1 MTMPNHEAIASNYTV
16 GVDVGD
22 RYSYLCVL
30 DTETGDIAEESR
42 INTSPAA
49 FERRFSGVEPMR
61 VAVEAGNRSLW
72 ISKVLERCGHEVLVA
87 NARKL
92 RLIYA
97 DGRKSDRVDAENLA
111 RIARLDPRL
120 LSPIEHRGEVAQAH
134 LALLRSR
141 ELLVRTRAN
150 LVNHVRG
157 TVKPFGVRFARCSP
171 EIFPSRVREL
181 VPEALVPALAPVLE
195 TVANLTERI
204 RSYERELE
212 ALSRELYPQTAL
224 LRQVQ
229 GVGPLTALAFVL
241 TVEDPSRFETCRA
254 VGAYLGLVP
263 GRHQSGESDPQ
274 QRISKRGDEMTRRLL
289 VSCAHYVLGPFA
301 QDSDLRRHGEKI
313 AERGGKNAKNR
324 ATIAV
329 ARKIAVLLHRLWVT
343 GEAYEPLYNASRA
356 TA

>member
-1 MTMPNHEAIASNYTV
+1 MPNQEATASFTV
-16 GVDVGD
+16 GVDVGE
-22 RYSYLCVL
+22 RHSHLCVL
-30 DTETGDIAEESR
+30 NTETGDVVEESR
-42 INTSPAA
+42 ISTTPEA
-49 FERRFSGVEPMR
+49 FERRFSGSQPMR

-72 ISKVLERCGHEVLVA
+72 ISKVLEACGHEVLVA

-97 DGRKSDRVDAENLA
+97 DGRKSDRLDAENLA
-111 RIARLDPRL
+111 RVARLDPRL
-120 LSPIEHRGEVAQAH
+120 LAPIEHRGEVAQAH

-141 ELLVRTRAN
+141 ELLVRTRGN

-171 EIFPSRVREL
+171 EIFPVRVREL
-181 VPEALVPALAPVLE
+181 LPEALVPALAPVLE
-195 TVANLTERI
+195 TISSLTARVRE
-204 RSYERELE
+204 YDRELE
-212 ALSRELYPQTAL
+212 ALSRELYPETAL

-241 TVEDPSRFETCRA
+241 TVEDPTRFETSRS

-263 GRHQSGESDPQ
+263 GRYQSGDSDPQ

-301 QDSDLRRHGEKI
+301 EDSDLRRHGEKI

-324 ATIAV
+324 ATVAV
-329 ARKIAVLLHRLWVT
+329 ARKIAVLLHRLWTT
-343 GEAYEPLYNASRA
+343 GEAYEPLHNANRA